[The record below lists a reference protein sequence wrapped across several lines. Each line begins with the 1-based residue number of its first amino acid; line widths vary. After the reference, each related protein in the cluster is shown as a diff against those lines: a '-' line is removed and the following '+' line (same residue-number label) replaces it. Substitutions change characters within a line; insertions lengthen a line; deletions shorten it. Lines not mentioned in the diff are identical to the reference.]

1 MKILGRERKEQDQE
15 GRRKKI
21 KKSCGLLEII
31 SIKLANLFRL
41 EEKLITWKIE
51 FHSFVLCY

>member
-15 GRRKKI
+15 GRRAI